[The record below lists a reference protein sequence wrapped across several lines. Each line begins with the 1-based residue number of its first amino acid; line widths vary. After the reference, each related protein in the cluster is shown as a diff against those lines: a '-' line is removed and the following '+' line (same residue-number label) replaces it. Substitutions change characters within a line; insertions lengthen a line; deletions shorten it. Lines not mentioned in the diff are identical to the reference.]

1 MPAFHILSALML
13 STFSTKGPVMTAKQ
27 LMVDVTENISCN
39 LSTMFGMHMPG

>member
-13 STFSTKGPVMTAKQ
+13 STFSTKGPVTAKQ